1 MSNYSKS
8 TNFTVKDSLPTGNPS
23 KIVKG
28 TEVDVEFDAI
38 VSAIASKTDS
48 NNSAMTG
55 TATAVNLTV
64 SGTLTATV
72 DGGTY

>member
-38 VSAIASKTDS
+38 SSAISSKTDS